1 VVTQIFLNRW
11 ASSVKA
17 MVWGKVPEPDLYY
30 GAVLAAGSVN
40 QRFLPQSFPPLPGR
54 RVALDHQL
62 GLFLQHEAR
71 RR

>member
-1 VVTQIFLNRW
+1 
-11 ASSVKA
+11 